1 VIPERAHWIRM
12 PRFVGD
18 ALLMHQ
24 ASARLRASGDPV
36 VAWGP
41 KAVMELF
48 EGSEGYAAVVAD
60 DPKAKGLWDLTGLL
74 RRHRPISVLA
84 LPKSLRAPAAA
95 FLARVPRR
103 VGCGDGGARLL
114 LNSSLP
120 YWSRDDH
127 SLDRYRDIVSKGYSD
142 LTEPRAIPFRP
153 RESAMAEVA
162 ALRSS
167 HGMTGPYA
175 VLAIGAACASKRMSE
190 ALMLEM
196 GHRMQKLG
204 ISIVLLGGPGEDE
217 PIAQRMRDALPR
229 SLNRVAQGPWSEA
242 AAWMAGA
249 KAVLANDSGLAHLAA
264 VCDAPLVTVF
274 GPTVPRHTAPRNLT
288 QGSVTVVRKE
298 ELTCLECL
306 KWVCPIE
313 GHPCMNALSA
323 DLLWKPLH
331 AALEA

>member
-1 VIPERAHWIRM
+1 M

-60 DPKAKGLWDLTGLL
+60 DPKAKGLWDLTRLL

-103 VGCGDGGARLL
+103 VGCGDGGARFLL
-114 LNSSLP
+114 TSSLP

-127 SLDRYRDIVSKGYSD
+127 SLDRYQSIISKGYFD
-142 LTEPRAIPFRP
+142 LGEPSAVPFRP
-153 RESAMAEVA
+153 RESAMQDVA
-162 ALRSS
+162 SLRTV
-167 HGMTGPYA
+167 HGITGSYA

-196 GHRMQKLG
+196 GRRIQGLG
-204 ISIVLLGGPGEDE
+204 VALVLLGGPGEDE
-217 PIAQRMRDALPR
+217 PIAQRMAEALPGA
-229 SLNRVAQGPWSEA
+229 LNRVARGPWSEA
-242 AAWMAGA
+242 AAWMADA
-249 KAVLANDSGLAHLAA
+249 KVVLANDSGLAHLAA

-274 GPTVPRHTAPRNLT
+274 GPTVPRHTSPRNLIHDR
-288 QGSVTVVRKE
+288 VTVVRKE

-323 DLLWKPLH
+323 DQLWKPLH
-331 AALEA
+331 AALEM